1 MKRRAERDDLTM
13 AYMRYLATW
22 LHSWSTRRKFELRR
36 QRRGADRSA
45 EVTPVRLPTRLNV
58 VATEH
63 DPSVMRSDEP
73 RAATA

>member
-22 LHSWSTRRKFELRR
+22 LHSWSTRRKFEFRR
-36 QRRGADRSA
+36 QRRPAA
-45 EVTPVRLPTRLNV
+45 EVTPVRLHV
-58 VATEH
+58 VVTEH

>member
-36 QRRGADRSA
+36 QRRPTATA
-45 EVTPVRLPTRLNV
+45 TEVAPVRLPTRLNV

-63 DPSVMRSDEP
+63 DPSVMRSDGP

>member
-22 LHSWSTRRKFELRR
+22 LHSWSTRRRFDLRR
-36 QRRGADRSA
+36 QRHAA
-45 EVTPVRLPTRLNV
+45 EAAPVRLPTRLNV